1 MCGSSQDEFIHCRDQ
16 ERRQKIPT
24 RVIHSFCGHRA
35 TNTTGRP
42 NLYCRKFRLPASP
55 CSRFYQRC
63 NPFLQR
69 YETTGRST
77 SELFDRKDISLFP
90 QVVGKLRAK
99 LNVDGTAI
107 GKERGKSGMH
117 LTFKTMIPLPTK
129 ITFIRICG
137 RPADEVSHSQSS

>member
-1 MCGSSQDEFIHCRDQ
+1 MNLFTAGIKSGG
-16 ERRQKIPT
+16 RRYRRESYIASAVTVPLIQQADPT
-24 RVIHSFCGHRA
+24 STA
-35 TNTTGRP
+35 
-42 NLYCRKFRLPASP
+42 ASP

-90 QVVGKLRAK
+90 QAVGKLRAK
-99 LNVDGTAI
+99 LNVDGAAI

-117 LTFKTMIPLPTK
+117 LTFKAMIPLPTK